1 MSFRH
6 SVRFY
11 SWCDFVIVI
20 STCKVA
26 KPSDWMLDWWAGGDS
41 FWRAS
46 TAAAVEKMKEQSLHV
61 FRYLSTEFRHFRLSK
76 RGRRES
82 DALTSQ
88 PVDGF
93 RNAFEEIDWSWKA
106 VKCNKCCSAALKWME
121 ITGLTIQFVTSGV
134 ELPVVYRSCPRRNE
148 SINTNK

>member
-61 FRYLSTEFRHFRLSK
+61 FRYLSAEFRHFRLSSW
-76 RGRRES
+76 GRRERERC
-82 DALTSQ
+82 
-88 PVDGF
+88 VDKPASGWISKCIR
-93 RNAFEEIDWSWKA
+93 RNR
-106 VKCNKCCSAALKWME
+106 LKLESSEMQQMLQWME